1 MKKLLWLSA
10 FLMLIGFALWLYRQ
24 MQRPAITLPPK
35 PRTIEDVV
43 TILGPVLDPIWSKR
57 CARAG
62 VHYPPRHL
70 VLIAWKEERRLELY
84 AGDSKEDLHLIQTY
98 PILAASGQA
107 GPKLREGDL
116 QVPEGFYRIELLN
129 PNSLFHLSLR
139 VNYPSPEDILRAQ
152 EEKRD
157 TATLGRDIMIHGN
170 SVSTGCLA
178 IGDPAIEELFL
189 LAARTGLDR
198 IELLIAPRESIKLVE
213 GDARQPAWILDRYER
228 LRTAIAAVRKTNL
241 R

>member
-1 MKKLLWLSA
+1 MKKVLWFSVLLVLA
-10 FLMLIGFALWLYRQ
+10 GLGLWLYRQ
-24 MQRPAITLPPK
+24 MQKPAITLPDK
-35 PRTIEDVV
+35 PRSMEDTVAA
-43 TILGPVLDPIWSKR
+43 LAPALDPIWQKR
-57 CARAG
+57 FSRAG
-62 VHYPPRHL
+62 VAYPPPHL
-70 VLIAWKEERRLELY
+70 AFIAWKEERRLEIY
-84 AGDSKEDLHLIQTY
+84 AGDTKEDLRKIHTY

-107 GPKLREGDL
+107 GPKLLEGDR

-157 TATLGRDIMIHGN
+157 TATLGSDIMIHGN
-170 SVSTGCLA
+170 SVSSGCIA

-189 LAARTGLDR
+189 LTARTGLDH
-198 IELLIAPRESIKLVE
+198 IQLLIAPRESIKLTE

-228 LRTAIAAVRKTNL
+228 LRTAIETVRKT
-241 R
+241 RH